1 MNQLEPFR
9 KVRLKLKI
17 KEMKKIFLFLAA
29 GAILGLT
36 SCKKDFLD
44 LSPYDQVPQDQAI
57 TDEAGM
63 VAAVNGLYS
72 QLRNP
77 SLYGRSLPLIGDLMA
92 DNVFISTTNS
102 NRYLAEFNYT
112 FISTSA
118 FITGTWGEAYKAI
131 LRANNIIN
139 SNISTTNSPQLKG
152 EALTVRALMYFN
164 LVNYFAKPY
173 TVDASADGVPR
184 ILTYDPL
191 GKPSRVSVS
200 EVYMQI
206 EADLAAAFSQMTNT
220 TKNSSYVTKYVAR
233 ALQARVAL
241 FKGDWATAK
250 TMALDVVNN
259 GGYTLTSAA
268 NLVNYWRNPAPVSTK
283 VETIFEIT
291 SDAVNNNGSNALS
304 YFYDQA
310 GYGDAIGSDDL
321 YNRYAATDVRRNL
334 FITGTRASQTV
345 RIVNKY
351 PNTNTAADK
360 DDTKVIRYAEILLT
374 LAEAYYR
381 TSDEAN
387 ALLYLNMVA
396 QQRDP
401 SFTGYTSTGAALL
414 SDIILE
420 RRKELAF
427 EGMRYLD
434 LQRLNADVV
443 RVNINNNYVGVTPVL
458 ISTDNFRRIYP
469 IPQAER
475 DANPNISQ
483 NEGY

>member
-1 MNQLEPFR
+1 
-9 KVRLKLKI
+9 
-17 KEMKKIFLFLAA
+17 MKKIILLLTA
-29 GAILGLT
+29 GAMLT
-36 SCKKDFLD
+36 LVSCKKDFLD

-72 QLRNP
+72 QLRNS

-102 NRYLAEFNYT
+102 NRYLPEFNYT
-112 FISTSA
+112 YISTNA
-118 FITGTWGEAYKAI
+118 FITATWGEAYKAI

-139 SNISTTNSPQLKG
+139 ADVSSTNSAQLKG
-152 EALTVRALMYFN
+152 EALTLRALMYFN
-164 LVNYFAKPY
+164 LVNYFARPY
-173 TVDASADGVPR
+173 TEDPGSDGVPL
-184 ILTYDPL
+184 ILDYNPL
-191 GKPSRVSVS
+191 EKPSRATVA
-200 EVYMQI
+200 EVYQQI
-206 EADLAAAFSQMTNT
+206 EADLSAAFAQMTNT
-220 TKNSSYVTKYVAR
+220 TKNSSFVTKYVAR

-241 FKGDWATAK
+241 FKGDYANAK
-250 TMALDVVNN
+250 TYALDVVTN
-259 GGYTLTSAA
+259 GGYSLTSAA
-268 NLVNYWRNPAPVSTK
+268 NYVNYWKNPAPVSTK

-291 SDAVNNNGSNALS
+291 SDAVNNNGTNALS

-310 GYGDAIGSDDL
+310 GYGDALSSDDL
-321 YNRYAATDVRRNL
+321 YNKYSATDVRRNL
-334 FITGTRASQTV
+334 FITGTRAGLTV

-351 PNTNTAADK
+351 SNTNTAADK
-360 DDTKVIRYAEILLT
+360 DDTKVIRYSEILLT

-381 TSDEAN
+381 TNDETN
-387 ALLYLNMVA
+387 ARLYLNMVA

-401 SFTGYTSTGAALL
+401 SFTGYTSTGIALL
-414 SDIILE
+414 NDILLE

-434 LQRLNADVV
+434 LQRLNLDVV
-443 RVNINNNYVGVTPVL
+443 RVNINNNYVGVTPTL
-458 ISTDNFRRIYP
+458 IEADHFRRIYP

-475 DANPNISQ
+475 DANPNIEQ

>member
-1 MNQLEPFR
+1 
-9 KVRLKLKI
+9 
-17 KEMKKIFLFLAA
+17 MKKIILLITA
-29 GAILGLT
+29 GAMLT
-36 SCKKDFLD
+36 LVSCKKDFLD

-72 QLRNP
+72 QLRNA

-102 NRYLAEFNYT
+102 NRYLPEFNYT
-112 FISTSA
+112 FISTNA
-118 FITGTWGEAYKAI
+118 FITATWGEAYKAI

-139 SNISTTNSPQLKG
+139 ADVSSTNSAQLKG
-152 EALTVRALMYFN
+152 EALTMRALMYFN
-164 LVNYFAKPY
+164 LVNYFARPY
-173 TVDASADGVPR
+173 TVDPGADGVPL
-184 ILTYDPL
+184 ILDYNPL
-191 GKPSRVSVS
+191 EKPTRATVA
-200 EVYMQI
+200 EVYQQI
-206 EADLAAAFSQMTNT
+206 ETDLSEAFAQMTNT
-220 TKNSSYVTKYVAR
+220 TKNSSFVTKYVAR

-241 FKGDWATAK
+241 FKGDYAAAK
-250 TMALDVVNN
+250 TYALDVVTN
-259 GGYTLTSAA
+259 GGYSLTSAA
-268 NLVNYWRNPAPVSTK
+268 NYVNYWKNPAPVSTK

-291 SDAVNNNGSNALS
+291 SDAVNNNGTNALS

-310 GYGDAIGSDDL
+310 GYGDALAADDL
-321 YNRYAATDVRRNL
+321 YNKYTATDVRRNL
-334 FITGTRASQTV
+334 FITGTRAGLTV

-351 PNTNTAADK
+351 SNTNTAADK
-360 DDTKVIRYAEILLT
+360 DDTKVIRYSEILLT

-381 TSDEAN
+381 TNDETN
-387 ALLYLNMVA
+387 ARLYLNMVA

-401 SFTGYTSTGAALL
+401 SFTGYTSTGTALL
-414 SDIILE
+414 NDILLE

-434 LQRLNADVV
+434 LQRLDLDVV
-443 RVNINNNYVGVTPVL
+443 RVNINSNYVGVTPTL
-458 ISTDNFRRIYP
+458 IEADNFRRIYP

-475 DANPNISQ
+475 DANPNIEQ

>member
-1 MNQLEPFR
+1 
-9 KVRLKLKI
+9 
-17 KEMKKIFLFLAA
+17 MKKLVLYIVA
-29 GAILGLT
+29 GTLLGLS

-44 LSPYDQVPQDQAI
+44 LSPYDQVPQDVAI
-57 TDEAGM
+57 VDEAGM

-72 QLRNP
+72 QLRNA

-102 NRYLAEFNYT
+102 NRYLPEFNYT
-112 FISTSA
+112 YISTNA

-139 SNISTTNSPQLKG
+139 ADVTSTNSAQLKG
-152 EALTVRALMYFN
+152 EALTMRALMYFN
-164 LVNYFAKPY
+164 LVNYFAKAY
-173 TVDASADGVPR
+173 TVDPNADGVPL
-184 ILTYDPL
+184 ILTYDPML
-191 GKPSRVSVS
+191 KPERASVS
-200 EVYMQI
+200 EVYAQI
-206 EADLAAAFSQMTNT
+206 EADLAAAFAQMTNT

-241 FKGDWATAK
+241 FKGDWESAK
-250 TMALDVVNN
+250 TFGLDVVNN
-259 GGYTLTSAA
+259 GGYSLTPST
-268 NLVNYWRNPAPVSTK
+268 NFVNYWKNAAPVTTK
-283 VETIFEIT
+283 VETIFEIA
-291 SDAVNNNGSNALS
+291 SDAVNNNTTNALS

-310 GYGDAIGSDDL
+310 GYGDAIGADDL
-321 YNRYAATDVRRNL
+321 YNKYAATDVRRDL
-334 FITGTRASQTV
+334 FITGTRANLTV

-351 PNTNTAADK
+351 PNTNTASDK

-381 TSDEAN
+381 TNDEVN
-387 ALLYLNMVA
+387 ARLYLNMVA
-396 QQRDP
+396 QKRDP
-401 SFTGYTSTGAALL
+401 AFTGYTSTGAALL
-414 SDIILE
+414 SDILLE

-443 RVNINNNYVGVTPVL
+443 RVNINNNYVGATPVL
-458 ISTDNFRRIYP
+458 IEANNFRRIYP
-469 IPQAER
+469 ITQAER
-475 DANPNISQ
+475 DANPNAAQ